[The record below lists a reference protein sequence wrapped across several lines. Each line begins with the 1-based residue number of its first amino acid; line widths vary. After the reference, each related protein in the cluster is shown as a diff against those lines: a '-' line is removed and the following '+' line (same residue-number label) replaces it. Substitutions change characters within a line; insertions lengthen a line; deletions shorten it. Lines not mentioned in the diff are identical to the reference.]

1 MADIHG
7 IPDASM
13 MIPGQSF
20 TGEPLPDL
28 SGAAA
33 AAQSLAGPGGPR
45 QAAAEHLLSSPQG
58 FAAGGGTS
66 GFDMTDG
73 YAGGWPQDVQPPSL
87 LDTPV
92 QGAGD
97 YPGTA

>member
-13 MIPGQSF
+13 MVPERPPAPDG
-20 TGEPLPDL
+20 LPDL
-28 SGAAA
+28 SGTAAA
-33 AAQSLAGPGGPR
+33 AEALAGPGGPR

-66 GFDMTDG
+66 GYDMTDG
-73 YAGGWPQDVQPPSL
+73 FTGGWPQDVQPRSL
-87 LDTPV
+87 
-92 QGAGD
+92 
-97 YPGTA
+97 

>member
-1 MADIHG
+1 MADIHPV
-7 IPDASM
+7 PDASM
-13 MIPGQSF
+13 MVPEQPF
-20 TGEPLPDL
+20 TSADLPDL
-28 SGAAA
+28 SAEAA

-73 YAGGWPQDVQPPSL
+73 YTGGWPQDVQPPSL

-92 QGAGD
+92 QGSGD
-97 YPGTA
+97 YPGTV